1 MRPRFMPVAKSLP
14 LSAHFRR
21 LDKLTT
27 AKAAPWKARFPVFTE
42 IKQEGDFAR
51 AY

>member
-1 MRPRFMPVAKSLP
+1 MTSESSLRKDGLNVLER
-14 LSAHFRR
+14 LSE
-21 LDKLTT
+21 LTT
-27 AKAAPWKARFPVFTE
+27 AKGTAWRARYPVFSD

>member
-1 MRPRFMPVAKSLP
+1 MLE
-14 LSAHFRR
+14 R
-21 LDKLTT
+21 LNDLTT
-27 AKAAPWKARFPVFTE
+27 AKGTPWKARFPVFTD

>member
-1 MRPRFMPVAKSLP
+1 VAASLRKDG
-14 LSAHFRR
+14 LGVLQR
-21 LDKLTT
+21 LGKLTT
-27 AKAAPWKARFPVFTE
+27 AKGTRWKPRFPVFAD

>member
-1 MRPRFMPVAKSLP
+1 VSASLRKDGLNVLER
-14 LSAHFRR
+14 LSQ
-21 LDKLTT
+21 LTT
-27 AKAAPWKARFPVFTE
+27 AKGTAWKPRYPVFTD

>member
-1 MRPRFMPVAKSLP
+1 MSASLRKDG
-14 LSAHFRR
+14 LGVLER
-21 LDKLTT
+21 LNQLTT
-27 AKAAPWKARFPVFTE
+27 AKGTPWKARFPVFAD

>member
-1 MRPRFMPVAKSLP
+1 MSASLRNDGLNVLER
-14 LSAHFRR
+14 LSE
-21 LDKLTT
+21 LTT
-27 AKAAPWKARFPVFTE
+27 AKGTPWKARFPVFTD

>member
-1 MRPRFMPVAKSLP
+1 MSCYRRRVQFR
-14 LSAHFRR
+14 LSQ
-21 LDKLTT
+21 LTT
-27 AKAAPWKARFPVFTE
+27 AKGTAWKPRYPVFTD